1 MGNSESTCSPQEDDC
16 KEAETK
22 LMECALAHLTPKV
35 VEIGT
40 KTLEE
45 GYKAA
50 FDADDDKY
58 EEYMKGGPC
67 KESYMAYVESSDKD
81 SHDKDITM
89 MECLE
94 AHSDYYHKFLDFY
107 NGGPEQKMPH
117 LHTRSCT
124 EETPCANP
132 PTFLVLILLV
142 NSLLDSEKSIRHF
155 TLRMMRMNV
164 LWVTD
169 RVYGGECPTRQVY
182 ESGTKEIALSVVKG
196 INCTLSSLENCTLSS
211 LENFFLRPDE

>member
-67 KESYMAYVESSDKD
+67 KESYMAYVESSHKD

-107 NGGPEQKMPH
+107 NGGPEQVMKEFE
-117 LHTRSCT
+117 SI
-124 EETPCANP
+124 NP
-132 PTFLVLILLV
+132 FRDPIRGHEFLGDCCKQQY
-142 NSLLDSEKSIRHF
+142 SDF
-155 TLRMMRMNV
+155 MN
-164 LWVTD
+164 
-169 RVYGGECPTRQVY
+169 C
-182 ESGTKEIALSVVKG
+182 
-196 INCTLSSLENCTLSS
+196 
-211 LENFFLRPDE
+211 FLKNI